1 MMRSQFATDSD
12 SDSEDDFSSLF
23 DLLPIGAYRT
33 TPDGRQLRANAAL
46 VRMNGYGSEPAMLAG
61 VHDIAKEWYVLPHRR
76 YEFMALM
83 ASKGRVI
90 DFVSEVFRHKSRER
104 IWVREHAHAVYDNKG
119 EILFYEG
126 TVEDIT
132 QRRQIQDRLR
142 ESEQRFRSLT
152 ELSADWYWE
161 QDADF
166 RFSRYEGSVE
176 KSGLPSEFAL
186 GRTRWEMGSLNL
198 SESDWE
204 MHRALLYAY
213 QPFQDFEIQRHHP
226 IIGNYWFAVSG
237 QPIFDSSGEFAGYRG
252 IGRNIT
258 ARKKAVETALLN
270 QTLLNTLIQTIPD
283 RVWLK
288 CTKGIYLA
296 CNSAFE
302 AYLGMPASEIIGKT
316 DAELVSE
323 ELAERFARS
332 DRAAMEVDRPV
343 SFEDDCVS
351 GPGGTIGVYEIQK
364 TAMRDASG
372 KVTGVLGMGRN
383 ISERKR
389 AEELLRDTTEQLE
402 LAIIGTELGLWHH
415 DLVHDTM
422 KRMDARACAMLGFT
436 VEEYEQTRVWP
447 DLVHPDDVVHVQA
460 EYRRHLDGQ
469 SEGYNVEFRAQHKN
483 GHWVWLNS
491 RGRVIQTREDGK
503 PGRLAG
509 TLMDISERKKTEE
522 TIRQMAF
529 QDVLTGLPNRRLLM
543 DRLQR
548 TLEANVRNK
557 QHGALLFLD
566 LDHFKQLNDSL
577 GHDVGDL
584 LLQQVAER
592 LKNSVRGV
600 DTVARLGGDEFVVLI
615 EDLNVSTTEARAQ
628 AQVVGEKILAALN
641 EPYQLGEH
649 AFKSTP
655 SIGATIF
662 NDMVRS
668 PADVLKRADVAMY
681 EAKENGRNTLA
692 FAVGQ

>member
-1 MMRSQFATDSD
+1 MMKSQFALNSE
-12 SDSEDDFSSLF
+12 SESEDDFSSLF

-46 VRMNGYGSEPAMLAG
+46 VRMNGYGSEPAMLDG
-61 VHDIAKEWYVLPHRR
+61 VRDIAKEWYVLPHRR

-83 ASKGRVI
+83 SSKGRVI
-90 DFVSEVFRHKSRER
+90 DFVSEVYRHKTRER
-104 IWVREHAHAVYDNKG
+104 IWVREHAHAVYDGKG

-132 QRRQIQDRLR
+132 QRRQIQERLR

-176 KSGLPSEFAL
+176 KSGLPSEFAA

-198 SESDWE
+198 TEADWE
-204 MHRALLYAY
+204 VHRALLYAY

-226 IIGNYWFAVSG
+226 IIGNYWFSVSG
-237 QPIFDSSGEFAGYRG
+237 QPIFDSEGEFAGYRG
-252 IGRNIT
+252 VGRNIT
-258 ARKKAVETALLN
+258 ARKKAVETALMN
-270 QTLLNTLIQTIPD
+270 QVLLNTLIQTIPD

-302 AYLGMPASEIIGKT
+302 TYMGLPASDIIGKT
-316 DAELVSE
+316 DTELVSE
-323 ELAERFARS
+323 ELAERFTRS
-332 DRAAMEVDRPV
+332 DRAAMEVLRPV
-343 SFEDDCVS
+343 SFEEECIS
-351 GPGGTIGVYEIQK
+351 SPGGIIGTFEILK

-372 KVTGVLGMGRN
+372 NVTGVLGMGRN
-383 ISERKR
+383 ITERKR
-389 AEELLRDTTEQLE
+389 AEERLRDTTEQLE

-415 DLVHDTM
+415 DLEQDST
-422 KRMDARACAMLGFT
+422 KRMDTRACAMLGYT

-447 DLVHPDDVVHVQA
+447 DLVHPDDLVHVLA
-460 EYRRHLDGQ
+460 EYQRHLDGV
-469 SEGYNVEFRAQHKN
+469 SPSYNVEYRAQHKK
-483 GHWVWLNS
+483 GHWVWLNC
-491 RGRVIQTREDGK
+491 RGRVIQTNEAGK
-503 PGRLAG
+503 PTRLAG
-509 TLMDISERKKTEE
+509 TLMDITERKKSED

-548 TLEANVRNK
+548 AVEANVRNK

-566 LDHFKQLNDSL
+566 LDHFKKLNDSL

-615 EDLNVSTTEARAQ
+615 EDLHVNATEARAQ
-628 AQVVGEKILAALN
+628 AQIVGEKILAALN

-649 AFKSTP
+649 AFLSTP

-662 NDMVRS
+662 NDTIRS
-668 PADVLKRADVAMY
+668 PSEVLKQADVAMY
-681 EAKENGRNTLA
+681 EAKENGRNTLT
-692 FAVGQ
+692 FAVDR